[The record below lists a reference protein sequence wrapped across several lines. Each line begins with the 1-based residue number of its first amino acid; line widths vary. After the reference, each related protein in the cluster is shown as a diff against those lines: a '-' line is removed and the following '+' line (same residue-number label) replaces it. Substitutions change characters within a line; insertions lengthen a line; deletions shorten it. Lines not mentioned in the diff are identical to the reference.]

1 MQIYLS
7 SSCRSSSVLL
17 IVSLKTNNTCTLF
30 LWINSGFKL
39 HIITVVFAKQSYQ
52 FVTKCKEV
60 LPSICHCNFKP
71 TTLQFQACKVLK
83 NLCQTS
89 ELGLSEMQ
97 LYFSHCRGKTPI
109 CKLIFLLLLHLVP
122 GIREYLHPSLGH
134 FPKSNSF
141 SITLK
146 STLPRAALFDHVIV
160 GTRHSLKESEF
171 FYLSLN
177 TFSANFN
184 NYLKLSSVKNVKKI
198 SR

>member
-1 MQIYLS
+1 
-7 SSCRSSSVLL
+7 
-17 IVSLKTNNTCTLF
+17 
-30 LWINSGFKL
+30 
-39 HIITVVFAKQSYQ
+39 
-52 FVTKCKEV
+52 
-60 LPSICHCNFKP
+60 
-71 TTLQFQACKVLK
+71 
-83 NLCQTS
+83 
-89 ELGLSEMQ
+89 MQ

-109 CKLIFLLLLHLVP
+109 CKLIFLLLLHLVR
-122 GIREYLHPSLGH
+122 GIREYLQASLGH

-184 NYLKLSSVKNVKKI
+184 NYLKLSSVKNVEKI